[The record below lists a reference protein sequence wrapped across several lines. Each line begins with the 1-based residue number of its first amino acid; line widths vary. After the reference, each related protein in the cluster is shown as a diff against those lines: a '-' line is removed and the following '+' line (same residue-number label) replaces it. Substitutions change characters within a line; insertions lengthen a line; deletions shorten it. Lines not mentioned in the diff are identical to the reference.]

1 MSVFAV
7 NDHITMNPEVLLGK
21 PVIRGTRVPVYLIVE
36 LVESGHSAAEIVADY
51 PELTEADVEAAV
63 AFATSERERTEIRS
77 RWARVAKFLLDAN
90 LSPKVGRFLRDQCGL
105 DVVSLHGLG
114 LGELP
119 DTAVI
124 RMVRDQQRVI
134 ITLDRDFAEYFYRTQ
149 EPDIGII

>member
-77 RWARVAKFLLDAN
+77 R
-90 LSPKVGRFLRDQCGL
+90 
-105 DVVSLHGLG
+105 
-114 LGELP
+114 
-119 DTAVI
+119 
-124 RMVRDQQRVI
+124 
-134 ITLDRDFAEYFYRTQ
+134 
-149 EPDIGII
+149 